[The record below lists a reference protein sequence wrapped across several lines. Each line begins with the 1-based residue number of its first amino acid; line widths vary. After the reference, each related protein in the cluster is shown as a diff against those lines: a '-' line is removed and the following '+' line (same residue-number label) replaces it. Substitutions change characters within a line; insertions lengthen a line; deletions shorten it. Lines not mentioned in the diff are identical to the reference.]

1 VRFDVGVVCQTAEL
15 KTTIRGCL
23 RAIDDEYRELER
35 AGHTSTIADR
45 STDFATTADKR
56 LTDTI
61 REYFSSQPATYRVLS
76 EESSAE
82 SNAGDRVVIADEIDG
97 TANMLNGGDAP
108 FGPVLAV
115 AATGD
120 PRFEDVLAA
129 GFLSLQSGDL
139 YEAYRGEGAFHTAGW
154 AESEADIEAAPL
166 STSGRTAVSGSDHPQ
181 ILVDQYMLSGAPEVA
196 ERCWSVGYPGDFR
209 SWIYH
214 MGLVARGSYDLAVT
228 GDYCALHENK
238 RATAEELAGG
248 YLLVSEAGGTIT
260 TWDGTD
266 LGPERIGMAEGR
278 TFDTVVGAT
287 EQLAREFAR
296 RLPGT

>member
-1 VRFDVGVVCQTAEL
+1 VGFDTGSVSQRAEFEAV
-15 KTTIRGCL
+15 IRGCF
-23 RAIDDEYRELER
+23 RAISDEYRALER
-35 AGHTSTIADR
+35 SGHTSTITDR

-61 REYFSSQPATYRVLS
+61 REHFSSQPSTYRLLS
-76 EESSAE
+76 EESSDG
-82 SNAGDRVVIADEIDG
+82 SSGGDRVVIADEIDG
-97 TANMLNGGDAP
+97 TANMVNGGDAP

-115 AATGD
+115 ASGED
-120 PRFEDVLAA
+120 PTFDDVVAA

-139 YEAYRGEGAFHTAGW
+139 YEAYRGEGATLTERW
-154 AESEADIEAAPL
+154 IENRDDTEAVPL
-166 STSGRTAVSGSDHPQ
+166 STSGRPTVSGDDYPQ
-181 ILVDQYMLSGAPEVA
+181 ILVDQYMLSGIPEVA
-196 ERCWSVGYPGDFR
+196 ERCWTAGYTGDFR
-209 SWIYH
+209 SWMYH
-214 MGLVARGSYDLAVT
+214 IGLVARGSYDLAVT

-248 YLLVSEAGGTIT
+248 YLLVSEAGGAVT
-260 TWDGTD
+260 TWNGTD

-287 EQLAREFAR
+287 ERLAREFAQ